1 MRRCVSILLLIILV
15 SGIFNPY
22 FGSAVYGSTDM
33 PEAADQSKNAEL
45 PIRDSSDSLSEPDK
59 QAADPEREEA
69 VQNNE
74 YSDNNE
80 INTSEDD
87 TIAPDMPNI
96 LVNNVSWDSNEKQ
109 LALQDGSDAGGS
121 GVLKSQYKLGEGEW
135 QDYRLPVRLP
145 DQDTIIYA
153 RTLDHAGN
161 ISAVAEAT
169 TDIAKTRPATP
180 SIQLSSSE
188 YTEQSVLVTITG
200 SRAGTVKTQYKLG
213 EFGSWIDYTEP
224 FTITKEGRTTVY
236 ARTVGVSMVA
246 SNIAAA
252 DAKIQSAASSGPVM
266 HTAAEW
272 AALESGKEVAVWD
285 QVMNQ
290 MKNWASAIEKAFAQ
304 QTSVKLMENVV
315 IFRHHKLR
323 IKQPGEQQRAGKH
336 KVIPSGRRIFTPQKR
351 RRANGIAVF
360 ILVLVLLGQTL
371 SLFVSAAKTYAGS
384 DVYVSN
390 NDGNYTSFSGNYGGT
405 GGGNYAEGG
414 TYQSNGH
421 YFFAEARYID
431 IGYDVTPSRYTINF
445 MASGWRGGMKI
456 YASQTGDK
464 YYSGAW
470 TEISDYYISGSQSQT
485 PYAGSWRVLDLNK
498 FPKPFRY
505 LKVERAVVDGL
516 SGTGAVDG
524 INFNMV
530 YQPDTSGPPAPS
542 VTVSPTN
549 WTNGNVAVS
558 LNGAV
563 DPDTGPVT
571 VQYRMD
577 GATNIGWTNAS
588 TAVISNEGI
597 TNVYGRSLNV
607 DGYASAE
614 NRGTAYIDRT
624 APSQPVISTDKTGKV
639 NTDVTVNIT
648 GGGDSLSGVSRT
660 EYSLVGAQ
668 TAGWSAVT
676 GSFRVT
682 AEGQTTV
689 SARTIDNAGNISST
703 ATTVVTIDRTGPGK
717 PTITPSS
724 TLSNQT
730 VTVQIAPAGDADM
743 NYTEYRLSGAITQTW
758 QRYSGSFSLPSV
770 EGETV
775 IVARS
780 IDMAGN
786 VSGENTAK
794 VLLDMTKPTSPMIS
808 LNPSGKVTS
817 DVTAN
822 ITPGTDTLSGVKI
835 TEYALAGATVA
846 DWKAYSGP
854 IKVTSEGQTTVS
866 ARTVDNAGNI
876 SSVRTAVIHIDKTGP
891 AKPAIVP
898 SKILSNAAIP
908 VEIVPAADSDL
919 RGTEYKLDGAV
930 TQNWQTYSG
939 RFSVPAVEGETTI
952 TARSFDDVGN
962 LSAVST
968 ASVQIDTTKPTNPVI
983 TTDPIGKAASDVSVS
998 ITPGTDAFS
1007 GVAKTEY
1014 ALSGAENADWKE
1026 VKSPFTIT
1034 AEGETVVRART
1045 IDKAGNFS
1053 DVIEEI
1059 IRIDRTSPGLPEIQ
1073 PSKMVS
1079 NRDIRVTIE
1088 PPADQ
1093 DTRLTEYKLE
1103 GAITQ
1108 DWQPYSNEFVITAA
1122 TEGETVITARST
1134 DDVGNVGEETSVT
1147 VLVDTTSPTA
1157 PAIEVSKA
1165 SPSPE
1170 DVSVH
1175 IRPGTDA
1182 GSGMHRTEYI
1192 LSGATQFK
1200 WPVDATDDF
1209 IVSAEGTTV
1218 ITARSY
1224 DQAGNVSEEAIYELT
1239 IDKSKPEVTVTAD
1252 AEYAQDAIQ
1261 LKFKFADSLSG
1272 IDKRYIQVSGSLDT
1286 PQIWIPVDSD
1296 TETTI
1301 TDEGI
1306 WYVHARAIDK
1316 GGNVTDADPLRVVVD
1331 RTAPSA
1337 PVITATEDDYTAGNV
1352 DFTVDGSADSLSSLY
1367 YEYQMG
1373 NGEFEKG
1380 SSGSITENGTV
1391 VISARAIDAAGNVSA
1406 VTSKTVYIDKQG
1418 PEIDIDPDGRSWSDD
1433 DIQASVS
1440 FSDAGSGVKERFY
1453 KITSSLDE
1461 PATWDIAADNRVGIT
1476 IQDEGIWYIHAK
1488 AVDQVGNEEITV
1500 SKPFHLQEEPEAP
1513 ALSVQSLKQD
1523 EAVLEWTLPS
1533 GSAYT
1538 DGYQYTLYN
1547 QSIGQRFTAD
1557 YPENVFTVTG
1567 LQPGTR
1573 YPFELEVSNHVGKA
1587 TSNTVEVLT
1596 LPAAPQHMVVSP
1608 VENDSSQVLV
1618 SADPVQ
1624 SATAYRLRAVQADTM
1639 QEVFNETVTTSVYA
1653 PVLNLQ
1659 PATFYDISISAINE
1673 SGEGPTTHQSVM
1685 SLPASPGFTYVRIGE
1700 RDVDLQWDSVTSAT
1714 YYELE
1719 RDGTTVYDDVYNAFH
1734 DIGLSSG
1741 TEYSYRLTATN
1752 ESGSGDE
1759 ARLDLITL
1767 PAKAENFRSL
1777 DAGEDWIRLGWRH
1790 VRGAAGYWLSV
1801 DGGSPA
1807 QLSADQNEITIRDLP
1822 PGQSAQFTIQ
1832 AYNRSGLGVTEAT
1845 YALTLP
1851 LQVDELRFTEIGEKS
1866 VKVSWDSVP
1875 GATKYQVS
1883 MNGKTM
1889 TVSDTFAVFN
1899 GLEGG
1904 TAYEA
1909 SVASGNSSGFGKEV
1923 DASVLTLPAAPQG
1936 LKSVDAK
1943 DTSFTLAWTPSKS
1956 ATSYRIEQE
1965 GFGDLGT
1972 VTGPAITVGDLLPGI
1987 IYHFRVFAI
1996 NENGEGNN
2004 SRFTW
2009 RMLPGDIKEGS
2020 LQVSEITS
2028 SSAQATWKE
2037 VTGADIYRV
2046 YLDGQPIVET
2056 TSLLYDLNGLNS
2068 SQTYVVAVEPVNTS
2082 GSGGMLSVAFETKP
2096 SGDFTLRSEH
2106 TTDSATLYFDDVQ
2119 PNDTVVVSL
2128 AGKEVYRGM
2137 AKSFTK
2143 GELTAGTSYTFIVWT
2158 ENAGGMKSASKE
2170 LTVQTDARVS
2180 GGSGGG
2186 GGGGQ
2191 TAVIE
2196 EPSFTI
2202 QIPAEPQTP
2211 VAEIDNVT
2219 GASKDIIFK
2228 DIDRT
2233 FSREKITFLAKK
2245 GVIEGTAATT
2255 FEPNRAVTRA
2265 EFTAMM
2271 VRALELP
2278 EASETVLSFKD
2289 IDSEAWYIPELG
2301 TAIAHIVARGFS
2313 KDIFAPSA
2321 VINREQASKM
2331 IGNTLRD
2338 LPQEAIS
2345 NVYKDENGI
2354 SLWAKGEVMGLT
2366 QESLVQGYPDGT
2378 FRPKNHVTRAEAAEM
2393 IYNMLQKL

>member
-69 VQNNE
+69 VQNNK

-153 RTLDHAGN
+153 RTLDHAAN

-180 SIQLSSSE
+180 SIELSSID
-188 YTEQSVLVTITG
+188 YTDQPILITIAG
-200 SRAGTVKTQYKLG
+200 SRSGTEKTQYRLG

-236 ARTVGVSMVA
+236 ARTVGVSMVV
-246 SNIAAA
+246 SNIASA
-252 DAKIQSAASSGPVM
+252 DAKIQSVVSSGPVM
-266 HTAAEW
+266 RTAAEW
-272 AALESGKEVAVWD
+272 AALANDNQAKSNISFIQRMKEIVLSAVHKLVNHDGRLFLIDVVAVWPSNERRVSRNVPLSKSPGQRRKQGGEAGD
-285 QVMNQ
+285 LGFVNTDHRSSLGKRGAALLLSIALLLPMLSAYAPKVEAAGHLYNYSRYEVVSTPYGPWSDPKAAGSTGIEDRYSSDGISVTAYSRYSFDPSTGKYILSGDNVRNENIRNYDRDDYPYIQSIQLMFN
-290 MKNWASAIEKAFAQ
+290 NGASYQNMSSDTNKLWVGRGWDTDNGKDKLNKITY
-304 QTSVKLMENVV
+304 TS
-315 IFRHHKLR
+315 
-323 IKQPGEQQRAGKH
+323 
-336 KVIPSGRRIFTPQKR
+336 IPSGYSYSKGNYISSLQAADGAYPSDGRHSDGYWYVKGSVVNAAPS
-351 RRANGIAVF
+351 
-360 ILVLVLLGQTL
+360 L
-371 SLFVSAAKTYAGS
+371 SVSTSGTKYLS
-384 DVYVSN
+384 DVA
-390 NDGNYTSFSGNYGGT
+390 GYTSITVSGSVNDPDGDNVTIGGMIAGVSKYVMNASSGAWALTWSASELPQGSYGLTIATVDLYGGSFSYTYDGTIIVDKTAPGAPALLINNAAYSNADKVVTIQHGADSGGSGVLKSQYRVGT
-405 GGGNYAEGG
+405 GG
-414 TYQSNGH
+414 
-421 YFFAEARYID
+421 
-431 IGYDVTPSRYTINF
+431 
-445 MASGWRGGMKI
+445 
-456 YASQTGDK
+456 
-464 YYSGAW
+464 AW
-470 TEISDYYISGSQSQT
+470 TDYVS
-485 PYAGSWRVLDLNK
+485 
-498 FPKPFRY
+498 
-505 LKVERAVVDGL
+505 AV
-516 SGTGAVDG
+516 
-524 INFNMV
+524 N
-530 YQPDTSGPPAPS
+530 
-542 VTVSPTN
+542 
-549 WTNGNVAVS
+549 
-558 LNGAV
+558 
-563 DPDTGPVT
+563 
-571 VQYRMD
+571 
-577 GATNIGWTNAS
+577 ATQ
-588 TAVISNEGI
+588 EG
-597 TNVYGRSLNV
+597 
-607 DGYASAE
+607 
-614 NRGTAYIDRT
+614 
-624 APSQPVISTDKTGKV
+624 
-639 NTDVTVNIT
+639 VNI
-648 GGGDSLSGVSRT
+648 
-660 EYSLVGAQ
+660 Y
-668 TAGWSAVT
+668 
-676 GSFRVT
+676 
-682 AEGQTTV
+682 
-689 SARTIDNAGNISST
+689 ARTIDNAGNIGPVSELDTRIDKTLPTTPTITTDKTGKSST
-703 ATTVVTIDRTGPGK
+703 A
-717 PTITPSS
+717 
-724 TLSNQT
+724 
-730 VTVQIAPAGDADM
+730 VTV
-743 NYTEYRLSGAITQTW
+743 S
-758 QRYSGSFSLPSV
+758 
-770 EGETV
+770 
-775 IVARS
+775 
-780 IDMAGN
+780 
-786 VSGENTAK
+786 
-794 VLLDMTKPTSPMIS
+794 
-808 LNPSGKVTS
+808 
-817 DVTAN
+817 
-822 ITPGTDTLSGVKI
+822 ITPGTDARSGVAR

-919 RGTEYKLDGAV
+919 IGTEFKLDGAV

-1093 DTRLTEYKLE
+1093 DTSLTEYKLA
-1103 GAITQ
+1103 GSVTH
-1108 DWQPYSNEFVITAA
+1108 DWQPYNTEFVIPA
-1122 TEGETVITARST
+1122 TVEGKTVITARST

-1175 IRPGTDA
+1175 IRPGTDD

-1252 AEYAQDAIQ
+1252 AEYAQDAIRA
-1261 LKFKFADSLSG
+1261 KFKFADSLSG
-1272 IDKRYIQVSGSLDT
+1272 IDKRYIQVSGSPDT
-1286 PQIWIPVDSD
+1286 PQTWISVDSD

-1352 DFTVDGSADSLSSLY
+1352 DFTVDGSADSLSPLY
-1367 YEYQMG
+1367 YEYQIG

-1461 PATWDIAADNRVGIT
+1461 PATWDIAADNRMEIA

-1573 YPFELEVSNHVGKA
+1573 YPFKLEVSNHVGKA

-1673 SGEGPTTHQSVM
+1673 SGEGPATHQSVM

-1714 YYELE
+1714 YYELD
-1719 RDGTTVYDDVYNAFH
+1719 RDGATVYDDVYNAFH

-1759 ARLDLITL
+1759 SKLDLITL

-1866 VKVSWDSVP
+1866 VKVNWNAVP

-1883 MNGKTM
+1883 MNGQTM

-1987 IYHFRVFAI
+1987 IYHFRVFAV
-1996 NENGEGNN
+1996 NDNGEGNY

-2009 RMLPGDIKEGS
+2009 RMLPSDMQEGS

-2028 SSAQATWKE
+2028 STAQVAWKE
-2037 VTGADIYRV
+2037 VNGADFYRV
-2046 YLDGQPIVET
+2046 YLDEQPIGET
-2056 TSLLYDLNGLNS
+2056 TSLAYSLSGLSS
-2068 SQTYVVAVEPVNTS
+2068 SQTYVVGVEPVNNS
-2082 GSGGMLSVAFETKP
+2082 GSGKKLTAAFETL
-2096 SGDFTLRSEH
+2096 SAGDFKLSSEH
-2106 TTDSATLYFDDVQ
+2106 TTDSVTLFIEDVQ

-2128 AGKEVYRGM
+2128 AGKEVYRGK
-2137 AKSFTK
+2137 ANQFTK
-2143 GELTAGTSYTFIVWT
+2143 NELAPGRSYTFTVWT
-2158 ENAGGMKSASKE
+2158 ENTGGVKSAPKE
-2170 LTVQTDARVS
+2170 LTVRTDTKPS
-2180 GGSGGG
+2180 LGTGGGG

-2191 TAVIE
+2191 TTVIK
-2196 EPSFTI
+2196 PDAPI
-2202 QIPAEPQTP
+2202 QAPVQPQMP
-2211 VAEIDNVT
+2211 VDMANPDT
-2219 GASKDIIFK
+2219 GSGNEKTFV
-2228 DIDRT
+2228 DIDKT
-2233 FSREKITFLAKK
+2233 FSRDKIQYLAAK
-2245 GVIEGTAATT
+2245 GVIEGTTDIT
-2255 FEPNRAVTRA
+2255 FEPSRAVTRA
-2265 EFTAMM
+2265 EYMAMM

-2278 EASETVLSFKD
+2278 EVSDTPLSFKD
-2289 IDSEAWYIPELG
+2289 INSQDWYIPELR
-2301 TAIAHIVARGFS
+2301 TAIAHVVARGFS
-2313 KDIFAPSA
+2313 KEVFAPDA

-2331 IGNTLRD
+2331 IGNALQE
-2338 LPQEAIS
+2338 LPKNAIG
-2345 NVYKDENGI
+2345 NVYKDEKGI
-2354 SLWAKGEVMGLT
+2354 SVWARGEVIGLT
-2366 QESLVQGYPDGT
+2366 KEALLQGYPDGT
-2378 FRPKNHVTRAEAAEM
+2378 FRPKNSVTRAEAAEM

>member
-1 MRRCVSILLLIILV
+1 MRRCKSILLLIILV

-22 FGSAVYGSTDM
+22 FGSSVYGSTDM
-33 PEAADQSKNAEL
+33 PEAANQLKNAEL
-45 PIRDSSDSLSEPDK
+45 LIRDSSDSHSEPDK
-59 QAADPEREEA
+59 QAADMEREEA
-69 VQNNE
+69 VKSKNN
-74 YSDNNE
+74 SHNNE
-80 INTSEDD
+80 INILNKD
-87 TIAPDMPNI
+87 IIMPDMPNI
-96 LVNNVSWDSNEKQ
+96 WVNNVSWDSNEKQ
-109 LALQDGSDAGGS
+109 LALQDGADAGGS
-121 GVLKSQYKLGEGEW
+121 GVLKSQYKIGDGEW
-135 QDYRLPVRLP
+135 KDYRLPVRIL
-145 DQDTIIYA
+145 DQDAVIYA
-153 RTLDHAGN
+153 RTVDHAGN
-161 ISAVAEAT
+161 SSAVAQAMT
-169 TDIAKTRPATP
+169 AIAKTRPATP
-180 SIQLSSSE
+180 SIRLSSSD
-188 YTEQSVLVTITG
+188 YTEQPVLVTITG
-200 SRAGTVKTQYKLG
+200 SRAGTEKTQYKLG
-213 EFGSWIDYTEP
+213 EFGPWIDYTEP

-236 ARTVGVSMVA
+236 ARALGVSMVV
-246 SNIAAA
+246 SNIASA

-266 HTAAEW
+266 RTAAEW
-272 AALESGKEVAVWD
+272 AALESGKEAAVWD
-285 QVMNQ
+285 RVMSQ
-290 MKNWASAIEKAFAQ
+290 MKNWALAIEKTFAK

-315 IFRHHKLR
+315 NLRYYKLR
-323 IKQPGEQQRAGKH
+323 IKQPEEQQRAGKH
-336 KVIPSGRRIFTPQKR
+336 GVILSRRRILTPQKR
-351 RRANGIAVF
+351 RGANAIAGF

-371 SLFVSAAKTYAGS
+371 SLFVPAAKTYAGS

-405 GGGNYAEGG
+405 GGGNDADGG

-421 YFFAEARYID
+421 YFFAEVRYID
-431 IGYDVTPSRYTINF
+431 IGYDVNPGRYTINF

-470 TEISDYYISGSQSQT
+470 TEISDYYISGSESST
-485 PYAGSWRVLDLNK
+485 PYLGSWRVLDSSK

-505 LKVERAVVDGL
+505 LKVEKAEVDGRT
-516 SGTGAVDG
+516 TGAVDG

-530 YQPDTSGPPAPS
+530 YQPDTSGPPAPTL
-542 VTVSPTN
+542 TVNPTN

-558 LNGAV
+558 LNGAN

-577 GATNIGWTNAS
+577 GATNIGWTSAS

-597 TNVYGRSLNV
+597 TNVYGRSVNV

-624 APSQPVISTDKTGKV
+624 APSQPAISTDKTGKV
-639 NTDVTVNIT
+639 NTDVLVNIT
-648 GGGDSLSGVSRT
+648 GGSDSISGVSRT
-660 EYSLVGAQ
+660 EYSLGGAQ

-730 VTVQIAPAGDADM
+730 VTVQIAPAGDVDL
-743 NYTEYRLSGAITQTW
+743 NYIEYRLSGAITQTW
-758 QRYSGSFSLPSV
+758 QRYNGSFALPRV
-770 EGETV
+770 EGETI

-780 IDMAGN
+780 IDTAGN
-786 VSGENTAK
+786 YSGENTAK
-794 VLLDMTKPTSPMIS
+794 VLLDMTTPTSPMIS

-817 DVTAN
+817 DVTAS
-822 ITPGTDTLSGVKI
+822 ITPGTDVLSGVRI

-846 DWKAYSGP
+846 DWRTYSGSFQ
-854 IKVTSEGQTTVS
+854 VTSEGQTTVS

-891 AKPAIVP
+891 AKPTIVP
-898 SKILSNAAIP
+898 SKVLSNVAIP

-930 TQNWQTYSG
+930 TQSWQTYSG
-939 RFSVPAVEGETTI
+939 RFSVPAVEGETII

-962 LSAVST
+962 LSAVSA

-983 TTDPIGKAASDVSVS
+983 ITDPPGKVASDVSVS
-998 ITPGTDAFS
+998 VTPGTDAFS
-1007 GVAKTEY
+1007 GVEKTEY

-1034 AEGETVVRART
+1034 TEGKTVVRART
-1045 IDKAGNFS
+1045 IDKAGNAS
-1053 DVIEEI
+1053 DVTEEI

-1093 DTRLTEYKLE
+1093 DTSLTEYKLE
-1103 GAITQ
+1103 GSVTQ
-1108 DWQPYSNEFVITAA
+1108 DWQPYTSWFVIPAA
-1122 TEGETVITARST
+1122 IEGKTVITARST

-1147 VLVDTTSPTA
+1147 VLVDTTSPSA
-1157 PAIEVSKA
+1157 PIIEVSKA

-1200 WPVDATDDF
+1200 WPVDAADDF
-1209 IVSAEGTTV
+1209 NVSAEGTTV

-1224 DQAGNVSEEAIYELT
+1224 DQAGNVSEEAVYELT

-1252 AEYAQDAIQ
+1252 AEYAQDAIRA
-1261 LKFKFADSLSG
+1261 KFKFADTLSG
-1272 IDKRYIQVSGSLDT
+1272 IDKRYIQVSDSPDA
-1286 PQIWIPVDSD
+1286 PQTWTSVDSD

-1316 GGNVTDADPLRVVVD
+1316 GGNVTDSEPLRVVVD
-1331 RTAPSA
+1331 RTAPSV

-1352 DFTVDGSADSLSSLY
+1352 DFTVDGSTDSLSPFF
-1367 YEYQMG
+1367 YEYQVG
-1373 NGEFEKG
+1373 NGSFEKG
-1380 SSGSITENGTV
+1380 SSGSITEDGTV

-1406 VTSKTVYIDKQG
+1406 ITSKTVYIDKQG
-1418 PEIDIDPDGRSWSDD
+1418 PVLDIDPDGRGWSDD

-1440 FSDAGSGVKERFY
+1440 FSDAGSGVEERFY
-1453 KITSSLDE
+1453 KITNSPE
-1461 PATWDIAADNRVGIT
+1461 APVTWDVAADNRVEVT

-1500 SKPFHLQEEPEAP
+1500 SKPFHLQEEPKAP
-1513 ALSVQSLKQD
+1513 SLSVQSVKQD
-1523 EAVLEWTLPS
+1523 EAVLEWSLPS

-1538 DGYQYTLYN
+1538 NGYKYTLHN
-1547 QSIGQRFTAD
+1547 QSTGQRFTAD
-1557 YPENVFTVTG
+1557 YPENIFTVTD

-1573 YPFELEVSNHVGKA
+1573 YPFEMIVSNHVGDT
-1587 TSNTVEVLT
+1587 TSNTAEVLT
-1596 LPAAPQHMVVSP
+1596 LPAAPHHMVVSP
-1608 VENDSSQVLV
+1608 VQNDSSQILV

-1639 QEVFNETVTTSVYA
+1639 QEVFNETVTSSVYA

-1659 PATFYDISISAINE
+1659 SATFYDISISAINE
-1673 SGEGPTTHQSVM
+1673 SGEGPATHQSIM

-1700 RDVDLQWDSVTSAT
+1700 QDVDLQWDSVTSAT

-1719 RDGTTVYDDVYNAFH
+1719 RDSTTVYDDVYNAFH
-1734 DIGLSSG
+1734 DIGLNSG

-1759 ARLDLITL
+1759 ARFDLITL
-1767 PAKAENFRSL
+1767 PAKAEDFRSL

-1807 QLSADQNEITIRDLP
+1807 KLSADQNEITIRDLP
-1822 PGQSAQFTIQ
+1822 AGQSAQFTIQ

-1866 VKVSWDSVP
+1866 VKVSWDAVP

-1883 MNGKTM
+1883 MNGETM

-1904 TAYEA
+1904 TAYKA

-1923 DASVLTLPAAPQG
+1923 DASVLTLPAAPQE
-1936 LKSVDAK
+1936 LKSVNAK

-1956 ATSYRIEQE
+1956 AISYRIEQE

-1987 IYHFRVFAI
+1987 IYHFRVFAV
-1996 NENGEGNN
+1996 NDNGEGGY
-2004 SRFTW
+2004 SRFTR
-2009 RMLPGDIKEGS
+2009 RMLPSDMQEGS

-2028 SSAQATWKE
+2028 STAQVAWKE
-2037 VTGADIYRV
+2037 VNGADFYRV
-2046 YLDGQPIVET
+2046 YLDEQPIGET
-2056 TSLLYDLNGLNS
+2056 TSLAYDLSGLSS
-2068 SQTYVVAVEPVNTS
+2068 SQTYVVGVEPVNSS
-2082 GSGGMLSVAFETKP
+2082 GNGKVLTAAFETLP
-2096 SGDFTLRSEH
+2096 AGDFKLSSEH
-2106 TTDSATLYFDDVQ
+2106 TTDSVTLFIEDVQ

-2128 AGKEVYRGM
+2128 AGKEVYRGK
-2137 AKSFTK
+2137 ANQFTK
-2143 GELTAGTSYTFIVWT
+2143 NELAPGTSYTFTVWT
-2158 ENAGGMKSASKE
+2158 ENTGGVKSDPKE
-2170 LTVQTDARVS
+2170 LTVRTDTKPSV
-2180 GGSGGG
+2180 GTG

-2191 TAVIE
+2191 TTIIE
-2196 EPSFTI
+2196 EPSTPI
-2202 QIPAEPQTP
+2202 KAPTELDVGIP
-2211 VAEIDNVT
+2211 VADVNS
-2219 GASKDIIFK
+2219 GATLSSDKAFV
-2228 DIDRT
+2228 DIDTT
-2233 FSREKITFLAKK
+2233 FSRDKIKYLAAN
-2245 GVIEGTAATT
+2245 GVIVGATETT
-2255 FEPNRAVTRA
+2255 FEPNRKVTRA

-2271 VRALELP
+2271 VRALDIPKAFEK
-2278 EASETVLSFKD
+2278 ALSFKD
-2289 IDSEAWYIPELG
+2289 TDSGAWYIPELQ
-2301 TAIAHIVARGFS
+2301 TAITHVVARGFS
-2313 KDIFAPSA
+2313 EDIFAPNA

-2331 IGNTLRD
+2331 IGNAMRN
-2338 LPQEAIS
+2338 LPKDALEK
-2345 NVYKDENGI
+2345 VYKDEEDI
-2354 SLWAKGEVMGLT
+2354 SKWAKSEVMGLT
-2366 QESLVQGYPDGT
+2366 KELLVQGYPDGT
-2378 FRPKNHVTRAEAAEM
+2378 FRPKSDVTRAEAAEM
-2393 IYNMLQKL
+2393 IFNMLQKL